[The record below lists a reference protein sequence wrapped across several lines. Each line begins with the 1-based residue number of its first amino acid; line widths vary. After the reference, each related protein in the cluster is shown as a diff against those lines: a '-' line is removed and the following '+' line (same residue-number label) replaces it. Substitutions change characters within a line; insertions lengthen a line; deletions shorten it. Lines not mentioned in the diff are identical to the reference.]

1 MALKCQ
7 LRTCD
12 VSSILLKYDA
22 SVQSIY
28 YTKNVKIR
36 IPVID
41 RQRLSKPAS
50 PQPSRDAIRDALRQ
64 WKNQG
69 IPDWEILDT
78 WAKLAQQ
85 QGNYAVADTL
95 QTAAYE
101 LGKPLD

>member
-12 VSSILLKYDA
+12 ISSILLRYDA
-22 SVQSIY
+22 SVKSIS
-28 YTKNVKIR
+28 YTENVKIR

-41 RQRLSKPAS
+41 RQEIGKPTS
-50 PQPSRDAIRDALRQ
+50 PQSAQDVIQGALLQ

-95 QTAAYE
+95 ETAAYE